1 MVKVMKTLQTFNQ
14 LIQASCI
21 HNNNHLIKFCLAKH
35 RWIYYLT
42 SMQDLNDIFDTDNQL
57 YQL

>member
-14 LIQASCI
+14 LIQESRI

-35 RWIYYLT
+35 RWIYFLT
-42 SMQDLNDIFDTDNQL
+42 SMQDLNDIFYSDNKL